1 MSGWYN
7 SLTTRRAATRL
18 RAATT
23 RRSRRPAEPGGGL
36 RLQAVPACVPA
47 DLDLLTPTMRV
58 VVVEDLCWALA
69 RHAWLE
75 RRPYWWRPAARRTW
89 ATERTALDAK
99 QERLRELAEAARADT
114 VIRD

>member
-1 MSGWYN
+1 
-7 SLTTRRAATRL
+7 
-18 RAATT
+18 
-23 RRSRRPAEPGGGL
+23 
-36 RLQAVPACVPA
+36 VPACVAA

-75 RRPYWWRPAARRTW
+75 RQPRWWRPAARRTW